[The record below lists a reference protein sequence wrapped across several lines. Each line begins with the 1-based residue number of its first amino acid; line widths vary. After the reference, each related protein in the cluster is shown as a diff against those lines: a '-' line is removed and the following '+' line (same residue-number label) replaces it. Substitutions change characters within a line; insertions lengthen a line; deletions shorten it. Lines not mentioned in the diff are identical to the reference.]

1 MIDITWLRAE
11 WLWGLLPFA
20 LLCVFIWRRD
30 IQSGDWESLIDP
42 ALQPYVLESAGHRS
56 RFVPVVSLLFCLL
69 ALLMLAGPV
78 WQKKEM
84 PAFKQQQAQVVLFD
98 LSASMLTDDLKPSR
112 LVRARYKL
120 QDLLDRSE
128 GVQMGLIAFSERPYV
143 ISPLSDDAATLGAFV
158 ESLSPDIM
166 PVGGSRADLAVD
178 NAVALLQQAGA
189 SDGQIIMISDAEVN
203 ENLRS
208 AAARVRDAGY
218 NLSVLGAGTVG
229 GAPLRD
235 ASGQFVKDR
244 AGAIVVPRVE
254 IADYRALVAVT
265 GGVAVLLSD
274 GDQDIDALLNIQKQL
289 TVQAASN
296 TSDTN
301 SDLVNWIEYSPF
313 LIPLL
318 MLLLL
323 PLFRRGASL

>member
-1 MIDITWLRAE
+1 MPEIIWLRAE
-11 WLWGLLPFA
+11 WFWGLLPFA
-20 LLCVFIWRRD
+20 LLCVFVWRRNT
-30 IQSGDWESLIDP
+30 QSGDWESLVDP

-56 RFVPVVSLLFCLL
+56 RLIPLVSLLFCLL

-78 WQKKEM
+78 WQKKAA
-84 PAFKQQQAQVVLFD
+84 PAVKQQQAQVVLFD

-178 NAVALLQQAGA
+178 NAIALLQQAGA
-189 SDGQIIMISDAEVN
+189 NDGQIIMISDTEVT
-203 ENLRS
+203 ENLRN
-208 AAARVRDAGY
+208 ATKRVRGAGFK
-218 NLSVLGAGTVG
+218 LSVLGAGTAG
-229 GAPLRD
+229 GAPLRGTD
-235 ASGQFVKDR
+235 GQFVKDR
-244 AGAIVVPRVE
+244 TGAIVVPRVD
-254 IADYRALVAVT
+254 IADYRALAAAAS
-265 GGVAVLLSD
+265 GVAVLLSD
-274 GDQDIDALLNIQKQL
+274 SDQDIDALLNVQKQL
-289 TVQAASN
+289 TVQAASS
-296 TSDTN
+296 TSDANTN
-301 SDLVNWIEYSPF
+301 LVNWIEYSPY

>member
-1 MIDITWLRAE
+1 MPDVTWLRVE

-20 LLCVFIWRRD
+20 LLSVFVWRRNT
-30 IQSGDWESLIDP
+30 QPGDWESLVDP

-56 RFVPVVSLLFCLL
+56 KFIPMVSLVFCLL

-78 WQKKEM
+78 WHKKEA

-120 QDLLDRSE
+120 QDLLDRSK

-158 ESLSPDIM
+158 ESLSPEIM

-178 NAVALLQQAGA
+178 NAISLLQQAGA
-189 SDGQIIMISDAEVN
+189 SDGQIIMISDTQVD
-203 ENLRS
+203 ENLRNAAKRS
-208 AAARVRDAGY
+208 ADAGFK
-218 NLSVLGAGTVG
+218 LSVLGAGTAG
-229 GAPLRD
+229 GAPLRG
-235 ASGQFVKDR
+235 SGGQFVKDR
-244 AGAIVVPRVE
+244 SGAIVVPRVE
-254 IADYRALVAVT
+254 IADYRALAASA
-265 GGVAVLLSD
+265 GGTAVLLSD
-274 GDQDIDALLNIQKQL
+274 GDQDINAILNVQKQL

-301 SDLVNWIEYSPF
+301 TDVVNWVEYSPYV
-313 LIPLL
+313 IPLL

>member
-1 MIDITWLRAE
+1 MPDITWLRAE

-20 LLCVFIWRRD
+20 VLCAFVWRRTT
-30 IQSGDWESLIDP
+30 QSGDWESLVDP
-42 ALQPYVLESAGHRS
+42 ALQPYVLESAGQRS
-56 RFVPVVSLLFCLL
+56 RWLPILSLLFCLV

-78 WQKKEM
+78 WDKKEA
-84 PAFKQQQAQVVLFD
+84 PAFKQQQAQVVVFD

-120 QDLLDRSE
+120 RDLLERSK

-178 NAVALLQQAGA
+178 NAIALLQQAGA
-189 SDGQIIMISDAEVN
+189 NDGQIIMISDTSVN
-203 ENLRS
+203 ESLRK
-208 AAARVRDAGY
+208 AATRARDAGFK
-218 NLSVLGAGTVG
+218 LSVLGAGTAG

-235 ASGQFVKDR
+235 ANGQFVKDR
-244 AGAIVVPRVE
+244 TGAVVVPRVE
-254 IADYRALVAVT
+254 IADYRRLVDIA
-265 GGVAVLLSD
+265 GGSAVLLSD
-274 GDQDIDALLNIQKQL
+274 GDSDIDALLSVQKKL
-289 TVQAASN
+289 TVQAATN
-296 TSDTN
+296 TDDTN
-301 SDLVNWIEYSPF
+301 TDVVNWIEYSPY
-313 LIPLL
+313 LIPVL